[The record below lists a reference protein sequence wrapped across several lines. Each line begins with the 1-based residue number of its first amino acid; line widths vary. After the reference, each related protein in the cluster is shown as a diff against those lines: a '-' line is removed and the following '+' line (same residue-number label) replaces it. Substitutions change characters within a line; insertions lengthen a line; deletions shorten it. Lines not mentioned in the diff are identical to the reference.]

1 MTFDDG
7 IMRKSLLAACATV
20 TLAFGFATEAAL
32 ADDVL
37 DQAKAAVTVATGPQT
52 QWLGPTSG
60 PAAPAN
66 KHIVFISCGGF
77 NEICVT
83 VGKAVTE
90 AAGRIGWKVT
100 TIDGKGSASGW
111 LSAWNQALA
120 LNPDGVISFTSA
132 DAVQGPIQQAN
143 AKGIPVVGVLSAAKP
158 GPDPSLGLF
167 TNVSQDPAAIG
178 KAEAQYA
185 IAKENGAARV
195 VILYD
200 KLYAIARIK
209 AEAMKA
215 EIEKCANCKLLDFV
229 STPAAQ
235 IQQNAGQLVSS
246 WVTKYGSEPIWIV
259 TVGDVFADFLVSPLR
274 SGGIDPSKVKI
285 IGADGMTAAYGR
297 IRAGDYQVATIPQP
311 ITELGYQA
319 VDEMVRALQKQPA
332 SGYAPNVYIVEGSN
346 VNRYGGD
353 KNQFI
358 PDNDFAQEYEKIWTK
373 K

>member
-1 MTFDDG
+1 MTIDHG
-7 IMRKSLLAACATV
+7 IKASLIAAGAIWGMAAV
-20 TLAFGFATEAAL
+20 PGAAL
-32 ADDVL
+32 ADSALSD
-37 DQAKAAVTVATGPQT
+37 AKAAVAAATGPQT
-52 QWLGPTSG
+52 KWQGPTSG
-60 PAAPAN
+60 PAAPAD
-66 KHIVFISCGGF
+66 KHIVYISCGGF

-90 AAGRIGWKVT
+90 AAGKIGWKVT

-120 LNPDGVISFTSA
+120 LNPDGVIAFTSA
-132 DAVQGPIQQAN
+132 DAVQAPIQQAN

-158 GPDPSLGLF
+158 GPDASLGLF
-167 TNVSQDPAAIG
+167 TNVSQDPASIG

-185 IAKENGAARV
+185 IAKEDGKARV

-200 KLYAIARIK
+200 KLYAIARNK

-215 EIEKCANCKLLDFV
+215 EIEKCADCKLLDFV

-246 WVTKYGSEPIWIV
+246 WVTKYGSGSDPIWIV
-259 TVGDVFADFLVSPLR
+259 TVGDVFADFLASPLR

-285 IGADGMTAAYGR
+285 IGADGMSAAYGR
-297 IRAGDYQVATIPQP
+297 IRDGGYQLATIPQP
-311 ITELGYQA
+311 ITQLGYQA
-319 VDEMVRALQKQPA
+319 VDEMIRALQKQPA
-332 SGYAPNVYIVEGSN
+332 SGYAPDVYIVEKSN
-346 VNRYGGD
+346 VNQYGGD
-353 KNQFI
+353 KNQFV
-358 PDNDFAQEYEKIWTK
+358 PDNNFAQEYEKIWTK

>member
-1 MTFDDG
+1 
-7 IMRKSLLAACATV
+7 MR
-20 TLAFGFATEAAL
+20 FASRWERRSR
-32 ADDVL
+32 
-37 DQAKAAVTVATGPQT
+37 KR
-52 QWLGPTSG
+52 
-60 PAAPAN
+60 PARL
-66 KHIVFISCGGF
+66 V
-77 NEICVT
+77 
-83 VGKAVTE
+83 
-90 AAGRIGWKVT
+90 WKVT

-274 SGGIDPSKVKI
+274 S
-285 IGADGMTAAYGR
+285 A
-297 IRAGDYQVATIPQP
+297 
-311 ITELGYQA
+311 ELT
-319 VDEMVRALQKQPA
+319 DRK
-332 SGYAPNVYIVEGSN
+332 
-346 VNRYGGD
+346 
-353 KNQFI
+353 
-358 PDNDFAQEYEKIWTK
+358 
-373 K
+373 